1 MCLDM
6 TLKIIFGFHTN
17 KTRCNTKGF
26 ALGFILKLRVSGF
39 GKNLRLRCLWLNPYM
54 TIFKDNNLSKLS

>member
-1 MCLDM
+1 MCWDVA
-6 TLKIIFGFHTN
+6 LKIIFDFHTN

-39 GKNLRLRCLWLNPYM
+39 GKNPHFM
-54 TIFKDNNLSKLS
+54 TIFKDNNLSKFS

>member
-1 MCLDM
+1 MCWDM
-6 TLKIIFGFHTN
+6 TLKIIFDFHTN

-39 GKNLRLRCLWLNPYM
+39 GKKPQIEVPPAKPVYDH
-54 TIFKDNNLSKLS
+54 I

>member
-1 MCLDM
+1 MA
-6 TLKIIFGFHTN
+6 LKIIFDFHTN

-39 GKNLRLRCLWLNPYM
+39 GKKPQIEVPLAKPVYDH
-54 TIFKDNNLSKLS
+54 FKDNNLSKLS

>member
-6 TLKIIFGFHTN
+6 TLKIIFDFHTN

-26 ALGFILKLRVSGF
+26 ALGFILKLRISGF
-39 GKNLRLRCLWLNPYM
+39 GKKPQIEVLLAKSVYDH
-54 TIFKDNNLSKLS
+54 I